1 MLTFERKYSFET
13 KILNNGEPSFVDGL
27 RADVKE
33 PDAEYLRPDF
43 VFSARRTAYLKHPP
57 CQPVS
62 FICCHAEL
70 QMVPVFRR
78 TVRTCCFHGYWNQ
91 RLFGLLYLLV
101 ILLLFDAFKHCACD
115 KTRLM

>member
-43 VFSARRTAYLKHPP
+43 VYSARQPTLTPTLSSSLFHLLP
-57 CQPVS
+57 CRATDGS
-62 FICCHAEL
+62 S
-70 QMVPVFRR
+70 VPQD
-78 TVRTCCFHGYWNQ
+78 CAHL
-91 RLFGLLYLLV
+91 LFPWLLESTLVWLV
-101 ILLLFDAFKHCACD
+101 ILACY
-115 KTRLM
+115 TSPF